1 MSFSFRKNSN
11 LAYTLVAAFLDV
23 HPRVIETNV
32 GQRSLR
38 RIRMHICMPE
48 TDSEDAWTQRCR
60 EGLGLL
66 RHQCF
71 LCFVKVDC
79 ISVRKLKNRVFFL
92 TTVVWGRYRKL
103 VMLTFC
109 FPCQVVCSCM

>member
-1 MSFSFRKNSN
+1 MWMANSTFGDHFRVSHSFPQDKKLKVMSFAFRKNSN
-11 LAYTLVAAFLDV
+11 LAYTLVAAFLGV

-60 EGLGLL
+60 EGLGVASPSM
-66 RHQCF
+66 F
-71 LCFVKVDC
+71 
-79 ISVRKLKNRVFFL
+79 SV
-92 TTVVWGRYRKL
+92 
-103 VMLTFC
+103 FC
-109 FPCQVVCSCM
+109 EGGLYIGP